1 VWISPHTDFGHA
13 ELDELWWFTNGRK
26 DCEHGVNAFIMTE
39 LSRLPRQIAAFAAGR
54 SVTSQAI
61 QCVVDTVPV
70 FAKNHTD
77 GGAAYCG
84 VDFIGRHC
92 RNIRDKSETH
102 LIEGSNADI
111 RHYVAGLARRS
122 RCFFRSLRTLR
133 AVLWLFVN
141 AYNRFGEWK
150 MKYRL
155 RHPKRGRDYR
165 CSHLDFVLSA

>member
-1 VWISPHTDFGHA
+1 
-13 ELDELWWFTNGRK
+13 
-26 DCEHGVNAFIMTE
+26 MTG
-39 LSRLPRQIAAFAAGR
+39 LSRLPRQIVAFAAGR

-61 QCVVDTVPV
+61 QCVADSVPA
-70 FAKNHTD
+70 FAHNHTD
-77 GGAAYCG
+77 GAIAYCG

-111 RHYVAGLARRS
+111 RHYIAGLARRS

-133 AVLWLFVN
+133 AVLWLFIG

-155 RHPKRGRDYR
+155 RHPKRGRDYPR
-165 CSHLDFVLSA
+165 SHLDFVLSA